1 MKPLLIKDHP
11 EGLLL
16 SVRVQPKASRNAIQ
30 GIHGETLKIALT
42 APPVDGAANKACIAF
57 VAKKLGLPKSAVAIL
72 SGQTSRNKRLLLR
85 IEPDAEFKTRSA
97 SLRNKLEGLCRRT
110 PKS

>member
-16 SVRVQPKASRNAIQ
+16 SVRVQPKASRNAIS
-30 GIHGETLKIALT
+30 GVHGEALKISLT
-42 APPVDGAANKACIAF
+42 APPVEGAANKACIAF

-72 SGQTSRNKRLLLR
+72 SGQTNRNKKLFLR
-85 IEPDAEFKTRSA
+85 IEPGADFENRRAVLKK
-97 SLRNKLEGLCRRT
+97 KLEGFC
-110 PKS
+110 